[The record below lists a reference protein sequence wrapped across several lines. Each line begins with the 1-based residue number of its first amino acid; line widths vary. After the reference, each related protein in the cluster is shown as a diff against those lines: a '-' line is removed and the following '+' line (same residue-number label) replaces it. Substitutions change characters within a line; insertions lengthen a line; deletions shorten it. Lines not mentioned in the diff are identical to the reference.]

1 MQHPN
6 DCQNIQHIVTI
17 LQRKLTNQLMSI
29 LLEIN
34 QCNRTRNTQPIYL
47 TRHKF
52 ADTCLRFTSLKIH
65 RQSSL
70 RNLILKKL
78 HEGSFWGIF
87 WDLIFKGN

>member
-6 DCQNIQHIVTI
+6 ACQNIQQKVTS

-65 RQSSL
+65 RQSSVKKSY
-70 RNLILKKL
+70 LKKT
-78 HEGSFWGIF
+78 SS
-87 WDLIFKGN
+87 K